1 MEFISEDLQ
10 MYVEKHTE
18 AESDLLHELNRTTH
32 LKVMYPRM
40 LSGHLQGKTLEMF
53 SLLLKPA
60 RVLEIGTYT
69 GYSAICL
76 AAGLTDGGHV
86 DTIDINPETAALARA
101 YAQKAGLSEKIHF
114 HTGNALDIIPTLP
127 GSFDL
132 VFIDADK
139 SNYSA
144 YFDLVIDRVP
154 SGGLV
159 IADNVLWSGK
169 VLNPEKNKDKDTLA
183 LIDFN
188 RKVQEDSRVMN
199 VLLPVRDGLMVMVK
213 K

>member
-76 AAGLTDGGHV
+76 SAGLRAGGHV

-101 YAQKAGLSEKIHF
+101 YAQKARLSEKIHF

-169 VLNPEKNKDKDTLA
+169 VLNPEKNKDKDSLA